1 MDFMMQ
7 FLETLGTVAF
17 SISGAIEAMKK
28 EMDLLG
34 IVVLGLITAVGG
46 GVIRDVV
53 TGQIPPAAFQ
63 NSAQAKL
70 AIGVAIIAFFVG
82 SILTRHQHNGN
93 FPWWNVVLFLSD
105 AIGLAAFTILG
116 IRCVQERIGNDN
128 IALLLFV
135 GVVTGVGGGLM
146 RDVLAGNIP
155 YIFRKHV
162 YATASLLGAVL
173 YLILEQV
180 IPAGQGGRWLAVTA
194 SVLLVVIIR
203 ILAAH
208 FKWNLPRVKLP
219 QSEEENV

>member
-17 SISGAIEAMKK
+17 SISGAIEAIKK

-34 IVVLGLITAVGG
+34 VVVLGLITAVGG

-53 TGQIPPAAFQ
+53 TGEIPPAAFQ

-82 SILTRHQHNGN
+82 AILTKHQHNGN
-93 FPWWNVVLFLSD
+93 FLWWNVVLFLSD

-155 YIFRKHV
+155 YIFPE
-162 YATASLLGAVL
+162 TCICNGIPFGGSSLSDSGA
-173 YLILEQV
+173 
-180 IPAGQGGRWLAVTA
+180 GDTGRGRWKMVGCHGIRPIGCYHSNFGGSFQMESSTGKA
-194 SVLLVVIIR
+194 S
-203 ILAAH
+203 
-208 FKWNLPRVKLP
+208 
-219 QSEEENV
+219 SE